1 MQTVQDAR
9 ELAKRVAQESSG
21 VKVKFGN
28 VNGKPV
34 LHLINEN
41 IEDRR
46 LRSNDIRNAGEWVEH
61 PWNRTTQRKRNADL
75 DAGVAA
81 AA

>member
-1 MQTVQDAR
+1 MQTEQDAR

-21 VKVKFGN
+21 VRVKFG
-28 VNGKPV
+28 V
-34 LHLINEN
+34 LHIINEN

-46 LRSNDIRNAGEWVEH
+46 VRSNDIRNAGEWVEH
-61 PWNRTTQRKRNADL
+61 PWNRTTQRKRNADH

-81 AA
+81 TA

>member
-1 MQTVQDAR
+1 MQTDKDAR

-21 VKVKFGN
+21 VKIKFGN
-28 VNGKPV
+28 VNGRPV
-34 LHLINEN
+34 LHIVNEN

-46 LRSNDIRNAGEWVEH
+46 VRSNDIRNVAEWIEH

-75 DAGVAA
+75 DAGVEAA
-81 AA
+81 A